1 MAPTP
6 HTDGVINTNKHEK
19 MKINRDYFW
28 FRLFKTRGIGPKAL
42 TSVAKILAAEN
53 LNPEML
59 SLNQSDLAAQS
70 PELAKILK
78 GKIREE
84 DREKVTTTYDQLKE
98 QGIDIIHP
106 GHPNFPPHLLEISPV
121 LFTKGQQKRLRSDS
135 VTIVGARDVSDI
147 GIRITRNLAG
157 ELVGNGINIVSG
169 YAEGVDLEAHLGA
182 LAAGGTTTIVLSDGI
197 KQLRQKI
204 AFQKFNW
211 DRDVLAVSQFDPD
224 AKRHLWYA
232 LARNQLVC
240 GLSKAVVVIESGPE
254 RDAHGKM
261 SGTFYTAKVALDLNL
276 PLFVVNPSCFDDPPK
291 GNADLIALGGYRL
304 DSVDGT
310 KEIVESISARGSTC
324 LPNSDENAIIR
335 AEPS

>member
-1 MAPTP
+1 MPVLKDT
-6 HTDGVINTNKHEK
+6 TEK
-19 MKINRDYFW
+19 MNINRDYFW
-28 FRLFKTRGIGPKAL
+28 FQLFKTRGIGPKLLA
-42 TSVAKILAAEN
+42 SIAKILEAEN

-59 SLNQSDLAAQS
+59 SLNQSDLVAQS

-84 DREKVTTTYDQLKE
+84 DSEKVFAAYEQLKDY
-98 QGIDIIHP
+98 GINIIYP
-106 GHPNFPPHLLEISPV
+106 GHPDFPPHLLEISPV

-157 ELVGNGINIVSG
+157 ELVDNGINIVSG

-182 LAAGGTTTIVLSDGI
+182 LAAGGTTTLVLSDGI
-197 KQLRQKI
+197 KQLRRKS
-204 AFQKFNW
+204 AFKKFNW
-211 DRDVLAVSQFDPD
+211 DQDVLAVSQFDPD

-254 RDAHGKM
+254 QDAQGKM
-261 SGTFYTAKVALDLNL
+261 SGTFYTAKAALDLNL
-276 PLFVVNPSCFDDPPK
+276 PLFVLNPNCLDDPPK
-291 GNADLIALGGYRL
+291 GNADLIALGGYSL
-304 DSVDGT
+304 DSVDGAA
-310 KEIVESISARGSTC
+310 EIIECISDKANIYS
-324 LPNSDENAIIR
+324 L
-335 AEPS
+335 